1 MARDIMQ
8 VVHLIH
14 VLDGTAPGN
23 WTREQKLDHLKMV
36 RENRDITPDEAIDL
50 AVYYTSQWQA
60 EDLVKE
66 QNERMKKS

>member
-50 AVYYTSQWQA
+50 AAYYT
-60 EDLVKE
+60 
-66 QNERMKKS
+66 